1 MPGAG
6 PSDVGTRA
14 GQRSCEVQFATVRM
28 CRPTHFLRDAG
39 GPLTTPRADLT
50 VRAPMPKRRSK
61 RSISPRAIIVLVVL
75 ALVLFVIGEGWLMLR
90 TDRGQI
96 LAARWLGRSDEPRIT
111 QIVSRNIR
119 HGLGVAGVVPD
130 SIRELPPS
138 SADDSSDDPARAP
151 RVRWRIG
158 LPPDASLLQANHALT
173 QSLEDSGIEVMKGR
187 ERVGRS
193 EDQQVVLLV
202 GSGGRATHEVIF
214 SRMPVIQGDPAQPDA
229 RMAIVVYGFGDD
241 LELASAFVKLPAPF
255 AVALP
260 AGTRGGVGL
269 FKAARDQGRE
279 IVLHLPLEPINYP
292 QVDPGPGT
300 ILVTMKPQDIART
313 VRRYLDQAG
322 PVAAVA
328 NHMGSLATQDM
339 TVMAAIFREL
349 HRQRVPF
356 LHVSPAAG
364 AVCKALS
371 SELGV
376 AYAEPDAVIE
386 YEARAAAPAVLEKR
400 WKSLLAEARDRGQL
414 VVLVRAT
421 PHTRK
426 FLPAALDPKR
436 LKGVSVVP
444 LASLLRRPTL

>member
-1 MPGAG
+1 
-6 PSDVGTRA
+6 
-14 GQRSCEVQFATVRM
+14 
-28 CRPTHFLRDAG
+28 
-39 GPLTTPRADLT
+39 
-50 VRAPMPKRRSK
+50 MPKRRSK
-61 RSISPRAIIVLVVL
+61 RSISPRAIVVLVVL
-75 ALVLFVIGEGWLMLR
+75 ALALFVIGEGYLMLR

-96 LAARWLGRSDEPRIT
+96 LAARWLGQGDEPRVT

-119 HGLGVAGVVPD
+119 HGLSAAGVVPD
-130 SIRELPPS
+130 SIHELSPS
-138 SADDSSDDPARAP
+138 AGNRAADAGDSAIDSGRAP
-151 RVRWRIG
+151 RLRWRIG
-158 LPPDASLLQANHALT
+158 LPADASLLQTHYALA
-173 QSLEDSGIEVMKGR
+173 QSLEDNGIEVLKGR
-187 ERVGRS
+187 ERVGRL
-193 EDQQVVLLV
+193 EDQQVVLLI
-202 GSGGRATHEVIF
+202 GSGGRASHEIVL
-214 SRMPVIQGDPAQPDA
+214 SRMPIEAGDPAQPDA

-241 LELASAFVKLPAPF
+241 LDLAAEFLKLPAPF

-260 AGTRGGVGL
+260 AGTRDSPGL
-269 FKAARDQGRE
+269 FKAAREQGRE
-279 IVLHLPLEPINYP
+279 VVLHLPLEPINYP

-313 VRRYLDQAG
+313 VRRYLEQAG

-356 LHVSPAAG
+356 LHLSPAAG

-376 AYAEPDAVIE
+376 AYAEPDAVVE
-386 YEARAAAPAVLEKR
+386 YEARAASPAVLEKR
-400 WKSLLAEARDRGQL
+400 WKSLLAEARDRGQV
-414 VVLVRAT
+414 VVLMRAT
-421 PHTRK
+421 PATRK

-444 LASLLRRPTL
+444 LASLLRRPAV

>member
-1 MPGAG
+1 M
-6 PSDVGTRA
+6 R
-14 GQRSCEVQFATVRM
+14 
-28 CRPTHFLRDAG
+28 RPTHFRRGID
-39 GPLTTPRADLT
+39 GPLTTPRPALT

-96 LAARWLGRSDEPRIT
+96 LAARWLGRSDEPRVT

-130 SIRELPPS
+130 SIRELPAS
-138 SADDSSDDPARAP
+138 SAAGDSSIDPARAP
-151 RVRWRIG
+151 RVRWRVG
-158 LPPDASLLQANHALT
+158 LLPDASLLQANHALT
-173 QSLEDSGIEVMKGR
+173 QSLEDAGIEVLKGR

-202 GSGGRATHEVIF
+202 GSGGRATHEIIL
-214 SRMPVIQGDPAQPDA
+214 SRMPVIEGDPAQPDA

-241 LELASAFVKLPAPF
+241 LELAKTFVKLAAPF

-260 AGTRGGVGL
+260 AGTRDGAGL
-269 FKAARDQGRE
+269 FKAAREQGRE
-279 IVLHLPLEPINYP
+279 VVLHLPLEPINYP

-300 ILVTMKPQDIART
+300 ILVTMKPQDIARL
-313 VRRYLDQAG
+313 VRRYLDQSG

-376 AYAEPDAVIE
+376 AYAEPDAVVE
-386 YEARAAAPAVLEKR
+386 YEAKAAAPAVLEKR

-421 PHTRK
+421 PATRK

-436 LKGVSVVP
+436 LKGVSIVP